1 MLSSTA
7 GCRTGTERTV
17 GEGCRVAVTSTRF
30 GVWAAA
36 ALAVLCA
43 ACTASNGQPA
53 APPSSPVQET
63 PSSTMQAGEVG
74 ASGDVVAGAQ
84 GAIVTSKDLRVEDG
98 TVLLTFPRLPHP
110 PSCLDSL
117 ELRMR
122 VAGGGGTTLGAYPSI
137 ESTAH
142 ELADG
147 DALGGTLLRSNRPR
161 STADVSAA
169 GQVAVWDVLPHYGAD
184 IFMRSTTADPD
195 DHFALAVRPLTAND
209 SRDVTFDA
217 AESGDG
223 PLLSWTASLPC

>member
-1 MLSSTA
+1 
-7 GCRTGTERTV
+7 
-17 GEGCRVAVTSTRF
+17 
-30 GVWAAA
+30 
-36 ALAVLCA
+36 
-43 ACTASNGQPA
+43 
-53 APPSSPVQET
+53 
-63 PSSTMQAGEVG
+63 MQAGEVG

-195 DHFALAVRPLTAND
+195 DHFALAVRPLTANGTP
-209 SRDVTFDA
+209 RRHVRCRGERRRA
-217 AESGDG
+217 APVLDCEPPMLTGRRTSPGSFVQLQA
-223 PLLSWTASLPC
+223 PLR